1 MKTISREAEISIE
14 IKRSKFI
21 GRSFRCPAPEEA
33 LAAVRKIR
41 ESARDA
47 THHCWAYRVGITGE
61 QARYQD
67 DGEPQGTAGPPILEV
82 LKKSEVTNTLIV
94 VTRYYGGIKLGAG
107 GLARA
112 YREAAKG
119 VLDESRP
126 KDLRL
131 LAEIEAPVPYPLL
144 GAFENRLAQEGA
156 EILEKTFG
164 ETVLIRL
171 RLPAEREPSF
181 RSVYDNLVGGK
192 LVYTIIGRDY
202 R

>member
-1 MKTISREAEISIE
+1 MKTLSREAEVSIE

-21 GRSFRCPAPEEA
+21 GRSFRCPSPEEA
-33 LAAVRKIR
+33 LSTIRKVR
-41 ESARDA
+41 ESSREA
-47 THHCWAYRVGITGE
+47 THHCWAYRIGITGE

-82 LKKSEVTNTLIV
+82 LKKNEVTNALIV
-94 VTRYYGGIKLGAG
+94 VTRYYGGVKLGAG

-119 VLDESRP
+119 VLEESRL
-126 KDLRL
+126 KELRL
-131 LAEIEAPVPYPLL
+131 LMDIEAPIPYSLL
-144 GAFENRLAQEGA
+144 GPFENRLAQEGA
-156 EILEKTFG
+156 EIVEKIFG
-164 ETVLIRL
+164 EIVVVRL
-171 RLPAEREPSF
+171 RLPADREPSF

-192 LVYTIIGRDY
+192 LAYTILGRDY